1 MEQDFEN
8 QADMCEI
15 VRAAIAAGKT
25 FHLMK
30 GKFSK
35 ITTSLD
41 KIPLKV
47 LDLIDCAGDN
57 K

>member
-1 MEQDFEN
+1 
-8 QADMCEI
+8 MCEI
-15 VRAAIAAGKT
+15 VRAAIAAGW
-25 FHLMK
+25 FYIQNNHIL
-30 GKFSK
+30 GKFSEV
-35 ITTSLD
+35 TTSLE